1 MYELD
6 PTPEVQKKSLEIA
19 TSLSESYTGITRLVQ
34 NFCLVLFE
42 ISPFPNKK
50 LGSTLNLNSI
60 KFPFEIAELY

>member
-34 NFCLVLFE
+34 NICLVLFE
-42 ISPFPNKK
+42 ISSFPNKE
-50 LGSTLNLNSI
+50 TWFYI
-60 KFPFEIAELY
+60 E